1 MRITRIWMT
10 GCMAL
15 VLLAA
20 SRLPVRGESKDTDDR
35 QRGRLSMNSQ
45 YDLDET
51 VRQIER
57 KAREAGLR
65 LMLTQTL
72 PDADLARSSGAAKAR
87 VLVFGDESGHT
98 PIVQA
103 GEGAPELPLRVVVA
117 QHRDGRTEVSLAS
130 ADALTEPE
138 SLPKEARATLRK
150 WPQLLRAAISRA

>member
-20 SRLPVRGESKDTDDR
+20 TRWPVRGEREDTDDR
-35 QRGRLSMNSQ
+35 QRGRITINSQ

-57 KAREAGLR
+57 KARESGLK
-65 LMLTQTL
+65 LMLTQSLT
-72 PDADLARSSGAAKAR
+72 DVALAQASGAAKAR

-103 GEGAPELPLRVVVA
+103 GEGAPELPLRVLVA
-117 QHRDGRTEVSLAS
+117 QHRDGRTEVSLTS

-138 SLPKEARATLRK
+138 ALPKEARATLRK
-150 WPQLLRAAISRA
+150 WPQLLRAAIARA